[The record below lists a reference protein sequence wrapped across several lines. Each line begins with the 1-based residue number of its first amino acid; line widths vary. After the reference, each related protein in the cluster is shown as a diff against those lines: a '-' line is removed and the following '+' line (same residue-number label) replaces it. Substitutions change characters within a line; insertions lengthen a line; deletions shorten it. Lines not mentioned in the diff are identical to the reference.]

1 MSVLDNKKISFI
13 GGGNMA
19 QALISGLVSCGVK
32 PSLITVAD
40 PSSEARE
47 QLAAKGL
54 NTVDPTA
61 DAKAAVI
68 DADIVVLAVKPQVM
82 KAVVSSFAHVLDKQ
96 LVISVAAGLSTELL
110 SDMLGG
116 YDNIVRAMP
125 NTPAMIQM
133 GATGLYGTDNI
144 SAEQKQLATAVME
157 ASGLV
162 MWVDNEEH
170 MHAVTAVSGSAPA
183 YMFYFI
189 EAMVDGAVAL
199 GLDKEQASALA
210 MQTMLGAAKMAM
222 GSEDAP
228 SELRRKVTS
237 PNGTTQ
243 AAIIDADIV
252 VLAVKPQVMKAV
264 VSSFADALDKQL
276 VISVAA
282 GLSTELLSN
291 MLGGYKNIVRAMP
304 NTPAMIQMGATGLYG
319 TDNISAEQKQL
330 ATAVMEASGLVMWV
344 DNEEH
349 MHAVTAVS
357 GSAPAYMFYFI
368 ESMVDGAVALGLDKE
383 QASALAMQTMLGAAK
398 MAMNSEDAPAE
409 LRRKVTSPNGTT
421 QAAVESMQANDIGR
435 QIVEAMQA
443 CYDRSQALS
452 EEMSK

>member
-19 QALISGLVSCGVK
+19 QALISGLVGCGIK

-40 PSSEARE
+40 PSGDIRE

-54 NTVDPTA
+54 NTVDPMA
-61 DAKAAVI
+61 DAKSAVVG
-68 DADIVVLAVKPQVM
+68 ADIVVLAVKPQMM
-82 KAVVSSFAHVLDKQ
+82 KVVVGAFADALDNQ
-96 LVISVAAGLSTELL
+96 LVISVAAGLSTDLL
-110 SDMLGG
+110 SSMLGG
-116 YDNIVRAMP
+116 YSNIVRAMP
-125 NTPAMIQM
+125 NTPSMIQM

-144 SAEQKQLATAVME
+144 SAEQKELAKAVME

-162 MWVDNEEH
+162 MWVD
-170 MHAVTAVSGSAPA
+170 
-183 YMFYFI
+183 
-189 EAMVDGAVAL
+189 D
-199 GLDKEQASALA
+199 
-210 MQTMLGAAKMAM
+210 
-222 GSEDAP
+222 
-228 SELRRKVTS
+228 
-237 PNGTTQ
+237 
-243 AAIIDADIV
+243 
-252 VLAVKPQVMKAV
+252 
-264 VSSFADALDKQL
+264 
-276 VISVAA
+276 
-282 GLSTELLSN
+282 
-291 MLGGYKNIVRAMP
+291 
-304 NTPAMIQMGATGLYG
+304 
-319 TDNISAEQKQL
+319 
-330 ATAVMEASGLVMWV
+330 
-344 DNEEH
+344 EEH

-421 QAAVESMQANDIGR
+421 QAAVESMQANEIGR
-435 QIVEAMQA
+435 QIGEAMQA

>member
-82 KAVVSSFAHVLDKQ
+82 KAVVSSFADVLDKQ

-116 YDNIVRAMP
+116 YD
-125 NTPAMIQM
+125 
-133 GATGLYGTDNI
+133 
-144 SAEQKQLATAVME
+144 
-157 ASGLV
+157 
-162 MWVDNEEH
+162 
-170 MHAVTAVSGSAPA
+170 
-183 YMFYFI
+183 
-189 EAMVDGAVAL
+189 
-199 GLDKEQASALA
+199 
-210 MQTMLGAAKMAM
+210 
-222 GSEDAP
+222 
-228 SELRRKVTS
+228 
-237 PNGTTQ
+237 
-243 AAIIDADIV
+243 
-252 VLAVKPQVMKAV
+252 
-264 VSSFADALDKQL
+264 
-276 VISVAA
+276 
-282 GLSTELLSN
+282 
-291 MLGGYKNIVRAMP
+291 NIVRAMP

-398 MAMNSEDAPAE
+398 MAMNSEYAPAE

-421 QAAVESMQANDIGR
+421 QAAVESMQANDIGG

>member
-13 GGGNMA
+13 GGGNMS

-82 KAVVSSFAHVLDKQ
+82 KAVVSSFADVLDKQ

-210 MQTMLGAAKMAM
+210 MQTMLGAAKMAL

-243 AAIIDADIV
+243 AAI
-252 VLAVKPQVMKAV
+252 
-264 VSSFADALDKQL
+264 
-276 VISVAA
+276 
-282 GLSTELLSN
+282 
-291 MLGGYKNIVRAMP
+291 
-304 NTPAMIQMGATGLYG
+304 
-319 TDNISAEQKQL
+319 
-330 ATAVMEASGLVMWV
+330 
-344 DNEEH
+344 
-349 MHAVTAVS
+349 
-357 GSAPAYMFYFI
+357 
-368 ESMVDGAVALGLDKE
+368 
-383 QASALAMQTMLGAAK
+383 
-398 MAMNSEDAPAE
+398 
-409 LRRKVTSPNGTT
+409 
-421 QAAVESMQANDIGR
+421 ESMQANDISR
-435 QIVEAMQA
+435 QIIEAMQA
-443 CYDRSQALS
+443 CADRSQALS

>member
-40 PSSEARE
+40 PNSEARE

-82 KAVVSSFAHVLDKQ
+82 KAVVSSFADILDKQ
-96 LVISVAAGLSTELL
+96 LVISVAAGLSSELL

-189 EAMVDGAVAL
+189 ESMIDGAVAL

-243 AAIIDADIV
+243 AAI
-252 VLAVKPQVMKAV
+252 
-264 VSSFADALDKQL
+264 
-276 VISVAA
+276 
-282 GLSTELLSN
+282 
-291 MLGGYKNIVRAMP
+291 
-304 NTPAMIQMGATGLYG
+304 
-319 TDNISAEQKQL
+319 
-330 ATAVMEASGLVMWV
+330 
-344 DNEEH
+344 
-349 MHAVTAVS
+349 
-357 GSAPAYMFYFI
+357 
-368 ESMVDGAVALGLDKE
+368 
-383 QASALAMQTMLGAAK
+383 
-398 MAMNSEDAPAE
+398 
-409 LRRKVTSPNGTT
+409 
-421 QAAVESMQANDIGR
+421 ESMQANDIGR
-435 QIVEAMQA
+435 QIGEAMQA

>member
-54 NTVDPTA
+54 NTVDPTT

-68 DADIVVLAVKPQVM
+68 GADIVVLAVKPQVM
-82 KAVVSSFAHVLDKQ
+82 KAVVSGFADVLDTQ
-96 LVISVAAGLSTELL
+96 LVISVAAGLSTALL
-110 SDMLGG
+110 SNMLGG
-116 YDNIVRAMP
+116 YGNIVRAMP

-133 GATGLYGTDNI
+133 GATGLYGTDDI

-210 MQTMLGAAKMAM
+210 LQTMLGAAKMAL

-243 AAIIDADIV
+243 AAI
-252 VLAVKPQVMKAV
+252 
-264 VSSFADALDKQL
+264 
-276 VISVAA
+276 
-282 GLSTELLSN
+282 
-291 MLGGYKNIVRAMP
+291 
-304 NTPAMIQMGATGLYG
+304 
-319 TDNISAEQKQL
+319 
-330 ATAVMEASGLVMWV
+330 
-344 DNEEH
+344 
-349 MHAVTAVS
+349 
-357 GSAPAYMFYFI
+357 
-368 ESMVDGAVALGLDKE
+368 
-383 QASALAMQTMLGAAK
+383 
-398 MAMNSEDAPAE
+398 
-409 LRRKVTSPNGTT
+409 
-421 QAAVESMQANDIGR
+421 ESMQANDISR
-435 QIVEAMQA
+435 QIIEAMQA

>member
-32 PSLITVAD
+32 PSVITVAD

-82 KAVVSSFAHVLDKQ
+82 KAVVSSFADILDKQ

-189 EAMVDGAVAL
+189 E
-199 GLDKEQASALA
+199 S
-210 MQTMLGAAKMAM
+210 
-222 GSEDAP
+222 
-228 SELRRKVTS
+228 
-237 PNGTTQ
+237 
-243 AAIIDADIV
+243 
-252 VLAVKPQVMKAV
+252 
-264 VSSFADALDKQL
+264 
-276 VISVAA
+276 
-282 GLSTELLSN
+282 
-291 MLGGYKNIVRAMP
+291 
-304 NTPAMIQMGATGLYG
+304 MI
-319 TDNISAEQKQL
+319 
-330 ATAVMEASGLVMWV
+330 
-344 DNEEH
+344 
-349 MHAVTAVS
+349 
-357 GSAPAYMFYFI
+357 
-368 ESMVDGAVALGLDKE
+368 DGAVALGLDKE

-398 MAMNSEDAPAE
+398 MAMNSENAPAE

-421 QAAVESMQANDIGR
+421 QAAVESMQANDIGG

>member
-68 DADIVVLAVKPQVM
+68 GADILVLAVKPQVM
-82 KAVVSSFAHVLDKQ
+82 KAVVSGFADVLDKQ
-96 LVISVAAGLSTELL
+96 LVISVAAGLSTALL
-110 SDMLGG
+110 SNMLGG
-116 YDNIVRAMP
+116 YSNIVRAMP

-133 GATGLYGTDNI
+133 GATGLYGTDDI
-144 SAEQKQLATAVME
+144 SAEQKQLATAVMQ

-210 MQTMLGAAKMAM
+210 MQTMLGSAKMAL

-243 AAIIDADIV
+243 AAI
-252 VLAVKPQVMKAV
+252 
-264 VSSFADALDKQL
+264 
-276 VISVAA
+276 
-282 GLSTELLSN
+282 
-291 MLGGYKNIVRAMP
+291 
-304 NTPAMIQMGATGLYG
+304 
-319 TDNISAEQKQL
+319 
-330 ATAVMEASGLVMWV
+330 
-344 DNEEH
+344 
-349 MHAVTAVS
+349 
-357 GSAPAYMFYFI
+357 
-368 ESMVDGAVALGLDKE
+368 
-383 QASALAMQTMLGAAK
+383 
-398 MAMNSEDAPAE
+398 
-409 LRRKVTSPNGTT
+409 
-421 QAAVESMQANDIGR
+421 ESMQANDISR

>member
-68 DADIVVLAVKPQVM
+68 GADIVVLAVKPQVM
-82 KAVVSSFAHVLDKQ
+82 KAVVSGFADVLDTQ

-110 SDMLGG
+110 SNMLGG
-116 YDNIVRAMP
+116 YGNIVRAMP
-125 NTPAMIQM
+125 NTPAMIEM
-133 GATGLYGTDNI
+133 GATGLYGTDDI

-222 GSEDAP
+222 NSEDAP
-228 SELRRKVTS
+228 S
-237 PNGTTQ
+237 
-243 AAIIDADIV
+243 
-252 VLAVKPQVMKAV
+252 
-264 VSSFADALDKQL
+264 
-276 VISVAA
+276 
-282 GLSTELLSN
+282 
-291 MLGGYKNIVRAMP
+291 
-304 NTPAMIQMGATGLYG
+304 
-319 TDNISAEQKQL
+319 
-330 ATAVMEASGLVMWV
+330 
-344 DNEEH
+344 
-349 MHAVTAVS
+349 
-357 GSAPAYMFYFI
+357 
-368 ESMVDGAVALGLDKE
+368 
-383 QASALAMQTMLGAAK
+383 
-398 MAMNSEDAPAE
+398 E

-421 QAAVESMQANDIGR
+421 QAAVESMQANDISR

>member
-54 NTVDPTA
+54 NTIDPTA

-68 DADIVVLAVKPQVM
+68 NADIVVLAVKPQVM
-82 KAVVSSFAHVLDKQ
+82 KAVVSSFADVLDKQ
-96 LVISVAAGLSTELL
+96 LVISVAAGLSTALL
-110 SDMLGG
+110 SNMLGG
-116 YDNIVRAMP
+116 YSNIVRAMP

-210 MQTMLGAAKMAM
+210 MQTMLGAAKMAL

-243 AAIIDADIV
+243 AAI
-252 VLAVKPQVMKAV
+252 
-264 VSSFADALDKQL
+264 
-276 VISVAA
+276 
-282 GLSTELLSN
+282 
-291 MLGGYKNIVRAMP
+291 
-304 NTPAMIQMGATGLYG
+304 
-319 TDNISAEQKQL
+319 
-330 ATAVMEASGLVMWV
+330 
-344 DNEEH
+344 
-349 MHAVTAVS
+349 
-357 GSAPAYMFYFI
+357 
-368 ESMVDGAVALGLDKE
+368 
-383 QASALAMQTMLGAAK
+383 
-398 MAMNSEDAPAE
+398 
-409 LRRKVTSPNGTT
+409 
-421 QAAVESMQANDIGR
+421 ESMQANDISR

>member
-19 QALISGLVSCGVK
+19 QALISGLMSCGIK

-40 PSSEARE
+40 PNSEARA

-54 NTVDPTA
+54 NTVDPTT

-82 KAVVSSFAHVLDKQ
+82 KAVVSDFADVLDKQ
-96 LVISVAAGLSTELL
+96 LVISVAAGLSTEIL

-116 YDNIVRAMP
+116 YGNIVRAMP

-133 GATGLYGTDNI
+133 GATGLYGTDDI

-162 MWVDNEEH
+162 MWVEDEAH

-183 YMFYFI
+183 YMFYII

-222 GSEDAP
+222 GSEDVP

-243 AAIIDADIV
+243 AAI
-252 VLAVKPQVMKAV
+252 
-264 VSSFADALDKQL
+264 
-276 VISVAA
+276 
-282 GLSTELLSN
+282 
-291 MLGGYKNIVRAMP
+291 
-304 NTPAMIQMGATGLYG
+304 
-319 TDNISAEQKQL
+319 
-330 ATAVMEASGLVMWV
+330 
-344 DNEEH
+344 
-349 MHAVTAVS
+349 
-357 GSAPAYMFYFI
+357 
-368 ESMVDGAVALGLDKE
+368 
-383 QASALAMQTMLGAAK
+383 
-398 MAMNSEDAPAE
+398 
-409 LRRKVTSPNGTT
+409 
-421 QAAVESMQANDIGR
+421 ESMQANDIGR
-435 QIVEAMQA
+435 QIGEAMQA

>member
-1 MSVLDNKKISFI
+1 TRMSVLDNKKISFI

-19 QALISGLVSCGVK
+19 QALISGLISCGVK

-40 PSSEARE
+40 PSSDARE

-68 DADIVVLAVKPQVM
+68 GADIVVLAVKPQVM
-82 KAVVSSFAHVLDKQ
+82 KAVVSGFADVLDTQ
-96 LVISVAAGLSTELL
+96 LVISVAAGLSTALL
-110 SDMLGG
+110 SNMLGG
-116 YDNIVRAMP
+116 YSNIVRAMP

-189 EAMVDGAVAL
+189 EAMVDGGVAL

-210 MQTMLGAAKMAM
+210 MQTMLGAAKMALR
-222 GSEDAP
+222 SEDAP

-243 AAIIDADIV
+243 AAI
-252 VLAVKPQVMKAV
+252 
-264 VSSFADALDKQL
+264 
-276 VISVAA
+276 
-282 GLSTELLSN
+282 
-291 MLGGYKNIVRAMP
+291 
-304 NTPAMIQMGATGLYG
+304 
-319 TDNISAEQKQL
+319 
-330 ATAVMEASGLVMWV
+330 
-344 DNEEH
+344 
-349 MHAVTAVS
+349 
-357 GSAPAYMFYFI
+357 
-368 ESMVDGAVALGLDKE
+368 
-383 QASALAMQTMLGAAK
+383 
-398 MAMNSEDAPAE
+398 
-409 LRRKVTSPNGTT
+409 
-421 QAAVESMQANDIGR
+421 ESMQANDISR

-443 CYDRSQALS
+443 CADRSQALS

>member
-82 KAVVSSFAHVLDKQ
+82 KAVVSSFADILNKQ

-116 YDNIVRAMP
+116 YD
-125 NTPAMIQM
+125 
-133 GATGLYGTDNI
+133 
-144 SAEQKQLATAVME
+144 
-157 ASGLV
+157 
-162 MWVDNEEH
+162 
-170 MHAVTAVSGSAPA
+170 
-183 YMFYFI
+183 
-189 EAMVDGAVAL
+189 
-199 GLDKEQASALA
+199 
-210 MQTMLGAAKMAM
+210 
-222 GSEDAP
+222 
-228 SELRRKVTS
+228 
-237 PNGTTQ
+237 
-243 AAIIDADIV
+243 
-252 VLAVKPQVMKAV
+252 
-264 VSSFADALDKQL
+264 
-276 VISVAA
+276 
-282 GLSTELLSN
+282 
-291 MLGGYKNIVRAMP
+291 NIVRAMP

-421 QAAVESMQANDIGR
+421 QAAVESMQANDIGG

>member
-19 QALISGLVSCGVK
+19 QALISGLMSCGIK

-40 PSSEARE
+40 PNSEARA

-54 NTVDPTA
+54 NTVDPTT

-82 KAVVSSFAHVLDKQ
+82 KAVVSDFADVLDKQ
-96 LVISVAAGLSTELL
+96 LVISVAAGLSTEIL

-116 YDNIVRAMP
+116 YGNIVRAMP

-133 GATGLYGTDNI
+133 GATGLYGTENI
-144 SAEQKQLATAVME
+144 SAAQKQLATAVME

-183 YMFYFI
+183 YMFYII

-243 AAIIDADIV
+243 AAI
-252 VLAVKPQVMKAV
+252 
-264 VSSFADALDKQL
+264 
-276 VISVAA
+276 
-282 GLSTELLSN
+282 
-291 MLGGYKNIVRAMP
+291 
-304 NTPAMIQMGATGLYG
+304 
-319 TDNISAEQKQL
+319 
-330 ATAVMEASGLVMWV
+330 
-344 DNEEH
+344 
-349 MHAVTAVS
+349 
-357 GSAPAYMFYFI
+357 
-368 ESMVDGAVALGLDKE
+368 
-383 QASALAMQTMLGAAK
+383 
-398 MAMNSEDAPAE
+398 
-409 LRRKVTSPNGTT
+409 
-421 QAAVESMQANDIGR
+421 ESMQANDVGR
-435 QIVEAMQA
+435 QIGEAMQA
-443 CYDRSQALS
+443 CYERSQALS

>member
-68 DADIVVLAVKPQVM
+68 GADIVVLAVKPQVM
-82 KAVVSSFAHVLDKQ
+82 KAVVSGFADVLDKQ

-110 SDMLGG
+110 SNMLGG
-116 YDNIVRAMP
+116 YSNIVRAMP

-133 GATGLYGTDNI
+133 GATGLYGTDDI

-210 MQTMLGAAKMAM
+210 MQTMLGAAKMAL

-243 AAIIDADIV
+243 AAI
-252 VLAVKPQVMKAV
+252 
-264 VSSFADALDKQL
+264 
-276 VISVAA
+276 
-282 GLSTELLSN
+282 
-291 MLGGYKNIVRAMP
+291 
-304 NTPAMIQMGATGLYG
+304 
-319 TDNISAEQKQL
+319 
-330 ATAVMEASGLVMWV
+330 
-344 DNEEH
+344 
-349 MHAVTAVS
+349 
-357 GSAPAYMFYFI
+357 
-368 ESMVDGAVALGLDKE
+368 
-383 QASALAMQTMLGAAK
+383 
-398 MAMNSEDAPAE
+398 
-409 LRRKVTSPNGTT
+409 
-421 QAAVESMQANDIGR
+421 ESMQANDISR

>member
-68 DADIVVLAVKPQVM
+68 GADIVVLAVKPQVM
-82 KAVVSSFAHVLDKQ
+82 KAVVSGFADVLDTQ
-96 LVISVAAGLSTELL
+96 LVISVAAGLSTALL
-110 SDMLGG
+110 SDMLGSYG
-116 YDNIVRAMP
+116 NIVRAMP

-133 GATGLYGTDNI
+133 GATGLYGTGDI
-144 SAEQKQLATAVME
+144 STEQKQLATAVME

-210 MQTMLGAAKMAM
+210 MQTMLGAAKMAL
-222 GSEDAP
+222 GSKDAP

-243 AAIIDADIV
+243 AAI
-252 VLAVKPQVMKAV
+252 
-264 VSSFADALDKQL
+264 
-276 VISVAA
+276 
-282 GLSTELLSN
+282 
-291 MLGGYKNIVRAMP
+291 
-304 NTPAMIQMGATGLYG
+304 
-319 TDNISAEQKQL
+319 
-330 ATAVMEASGLVMWV
+330 
-344 DNEEH
+344 
-349 MHAVTAVS
+349 
-357 GSAPAYMFYFI
+357 
-368 ESMVDGAVALGLDKE
+368 
-383 QASALAMQTMLGAAK
+383 
-398 MAMNSEDAPAE
+398 
-409 LRRKVTSPNGTT
+409 
-421 QAAVESMQANDIGR
+421 ESMQANDISR

>member
-19 QALISGLVSCGVK
+19 QALISGLISCGVK

-40 PSSEARE
+40 PNSEARE

-68 DADIVVLAVKPQVM
+68 GADIVVLAVKPQVM
-82 KAVVSSFAHVLDKQ
+82 KAVVSGFADVLDKQ
-96 LVISVAAGLSTELL
+96 LVISVAAGLSTALL
-110 SDMLGG
+110 SNMLGG
-116 YDNIVRAMP
+116 YSNIVRAMP

-133 GATGLYGTDNI
+133 GATGLYGTDDI

-210 MQTMLGAAKMAM
+210 MQTMLGAAKMAL

-243 AAIIDADIV
+243 AAI
-252 VLAVKPQVMKAV
+252 
-264 VSSFADALDKQL
+264 
-276 VISVAA
+276 
-282 GLSTELLSN
+282 
-291 MLGGYKNIVRAMP
+291 
-304 NTPAMIQMGATGLYG
+304 
-319 TDNISAEQKQL
+319 
-330 ATAVMEASGLVMWV
+330 
-344 DNEEH
+344 
-349 MHAVTAVS
+349 
-357 GSAPAYMFYFI
+357 
-368 ESMVDGAVALGLDKE
+368 
-383 QASALAMQTMLGAAK
+383 
-398 MAMNSEDAPAE
+398 
-409 LRRKVTSPNGTT
+409 
-421 QAAVESMQANDIGR
+421 ESMQANDISR